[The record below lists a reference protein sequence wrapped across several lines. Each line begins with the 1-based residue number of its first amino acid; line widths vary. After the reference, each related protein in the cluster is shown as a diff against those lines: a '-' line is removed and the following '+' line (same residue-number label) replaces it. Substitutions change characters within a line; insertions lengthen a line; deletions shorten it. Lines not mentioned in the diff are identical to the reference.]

1 MLKKIRLKLA
11 KWLAPKGFVVSKVEL
26 MTYEDLLNEEAQ
38 IAQKVEAR
46 SANALWREARAKEA
60 QHGS

>member
-26 MTYEDLLNEEAQ
+26 MTWQDLLNEEIKVATE
-38 IAQKVEAR
+38 VEAR